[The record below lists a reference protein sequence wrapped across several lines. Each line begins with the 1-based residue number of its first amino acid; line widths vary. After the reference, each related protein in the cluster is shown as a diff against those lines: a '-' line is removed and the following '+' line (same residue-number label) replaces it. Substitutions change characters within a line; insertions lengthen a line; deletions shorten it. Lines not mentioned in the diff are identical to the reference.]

1 MPEKK
6 LTPEKQ
12 KEWDEVM
19 EQIGAEIDALP
30 PYTGG
35 YFNNVAAVEEYNII
49 LEKYAERLNEI
60 LGRDVQEEKDIV
72 SKSKRRKFSDMI
84 IQNPYG
90 FPDPFSNR

>member
-12 KEWDEVM
+12 KEWDDLM

-35 YFNNVAAVEEYNII
+35 YFNNAAVMERHNII
-49 LEKYAERLNEI
+49 FEKYKERLNEI
-60 LGRDVQEEKDIV
+60 LGSDVQVENDIP
-72 SKSKRRKFSDMI
+72 KKAKMRKFSDMI
-84 IQNPYG
+84 IPNPHG
-90 FPDPFSNR
+90 FPDVPKNK